1 MDVFKG
7 RKLACGLAALVA
19 LGSSSAFAG
28 AWTNPAGNAASFSYS
43 NGQDINGLFGD
54 PSVFG
59 DGLFFQTSFLANA
72 SNGATQSLTD
82 TVSFDVVANPGLSFS
97 SLSVQAFGSYSVTGD
112 ATNSVDVDALL
123 SMDENGGLLRHFDD
137 ALTTNVSFPVQ
148 GESSGLFDGSALV
161 DIEFVFPTPS
171 NDINISLNNNIL
183 AISTAGGSA
192 EVNLNFQN
200 LNIGFGIIP
209 EPASL
214 SLLSFGAIALV
225 RRRRS

>member
-1 MDVFKG
+1 MNMLTGK
-7 RKLACGLAALVA
+7 KLVCGMAAIVA

-28 AWTNPAGNAASFSYS
+28 AWTSPAGNAASFSYS

-82 TVSFDVVANPGLSFS
+82 TVSFDVVSNPGLSFS

-123 SMDENGGLLRHFDD
+123 SMDENTGLLRNFSG
-137 ALTTNVSFPVQ
+137 ALVTDVAFPVQ
-148 GESSGLFDGSALV
+148 GEASGLFSGEATV
-161 DIEFVFPTPS
+161 NFEFIFPTPS
-171 NDINISLNNNIL
+171 NDIHIALQNNVL
-183 AISTAGGSA
+183 AITTAGGTA

-200 LNIGFGIIP
+200 LTLDFGIIP

-214 SLLSFGAIALV
+214 SLLAFGSLGLI
-225 RRRRS
+225 RRRR